1 MATRLTP
8 PQPGA
13 KKTNSGLMATI
24 AVLGLI
30 LFLVPL
36 AVGVYTDWLWFGD
49 LGFRGVFSKVILTRV
64 VLFVIFAALGG
75 AVAYAAAMV
84 AWHGRPTGGAEADPF
99 SAASPYRS
107 QIESGVRTLLVW
119 VPLILSLIH
128 I

>member
-24 AVLGLI
+24 AVIGVI
-30 LFLVPL
+30 LFIVPL

-49 LGFRGVFSKVILTRV
+49 LGFRDVFTKVVLARV
-64 VLFVIFAALGG
+64 VLFLIFAALGG
-75 AVAYAAAMV
+75 AVTYAAAMV
-84 AWHGRPTGGAEADPF
+84 AWRGRPKDGPEAAPF
-99 SAASPYRS
+99 SQASPY
-107 QIESGVRTLLVW
+107 
-119 VPLILSLIH
+119 LSLIH